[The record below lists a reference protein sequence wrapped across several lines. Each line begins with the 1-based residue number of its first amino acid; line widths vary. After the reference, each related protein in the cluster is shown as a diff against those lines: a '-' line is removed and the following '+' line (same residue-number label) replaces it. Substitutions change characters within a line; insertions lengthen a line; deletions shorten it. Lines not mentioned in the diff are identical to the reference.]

1 MIIIVFFVPV
11 FLLAMNIITWI
22 VILVGLIGTSLFWGL
37 TVEVNKDV
45 VGLYFGL
52 GIIRR
57 NIRREDIAMVT
68 LVRNRWWWGF
78 GIRWTPHGWI
88 WNIAGLDAVELTYH
102 NGKMFRIGTD
112 EPEAL
117 LEVLKVI

>member
-11 FLLAMNIITWI
+11 FLLAMNIVTWI
-22 VILVGLIGTSLFWGL
+22 VILIGLIGTALFWGL

-57 NIRREDIAMVT
+57 NIRREDIAMVA

-78 GIRWTPHGWI
+78 GIRWTPHGWM